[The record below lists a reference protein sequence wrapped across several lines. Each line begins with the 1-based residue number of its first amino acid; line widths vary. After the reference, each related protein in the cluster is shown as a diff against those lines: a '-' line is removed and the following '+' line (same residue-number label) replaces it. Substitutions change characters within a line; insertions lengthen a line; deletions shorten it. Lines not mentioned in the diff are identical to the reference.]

1 MKVFISMPMKGKT
14 DEQIKT
20 ERKAIEEEIL
30 LIHPDAEFI
39 DTLITEEYDEKHSGM
54 LYLAKSIEL
63 LDQADMV
70 YFAKGW
76 ESARGCKIEHLV
88 VHEYMNEEEN
98 AREMCS

>member
-1 MKVFISMPMKGKT
+1 
-14 DEQIKT
+14 
-20 ERKAIEEEIL
+20 
-30 LIHPDAEFI
+30 
-39 DTLITEEYDEKHSGM
+39 M

-88 VHEYMNEEEN
+88 AHEYMNEEKN
-98 AREMCS
+98 VREICS

>member
-39 DTLITEEYDEKHSGM
+39 DKNM
-54 LYLAKSIEL
+54 MKSIR
-63 LDQADMV
+63 AC
-70 YFAKGW
+70 YT
-76 ESARGCKIEHLV
+76 
-88 VHEYMNEEEN
+88 
-98 AREMCS
+98 